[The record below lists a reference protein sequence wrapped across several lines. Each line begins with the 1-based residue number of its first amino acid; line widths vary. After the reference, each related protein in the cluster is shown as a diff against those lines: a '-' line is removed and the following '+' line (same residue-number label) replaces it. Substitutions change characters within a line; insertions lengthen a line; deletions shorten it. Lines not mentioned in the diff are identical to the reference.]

1 MIRAT
6 KNQLEN
12 LNNSHQDLENCKRV
26 LCVCSAGMLRSAS
39 MAIVF
44 AQNFGYNTR
53 SAGTEDYALIPVTE
67 ALVRWADIIVCAEPL
82 HRQRI
87 LSDISYDEVL
97 GEAVVFFEETERKI
111 IVLNLPDDFGYMD
124 QTLVRLISERYKATM
139 K

>member
-6 KNQLEN
+6 KNQRGN
-12 LNNSHQDLENCKRV
+12 LDNSHQDIENRKRV
-26 LCVCSAGMLRSAS
+26 LCVCSAGMLRSAT
-39 MAIVF
+39 MAVVF

-67 ALVRWADIIVCAEPL
+67 ALVRWADIIICAEPI
-82 HRQRI
+82 HKQRI

-97 GEAVVFFEETERKI
+97 GELKVFFDETKNKI
-111 IVLNLPDDFGYMD
+111 LVLDLPDDFNYMD
-124 QTLVRLISERYKATM
+124 QTLVKLITERYKATM